1 MNDLKSVKKAAST
14 VSNARHARALVDR
27 LRGKVTNF
35 AVLDTQGGLIGEV
48 KDLVL
53 EATGAEGNFNLA
65 VIHPTATGN
74 RTLLINSASLQK
86 IDIPNRTFFT
96 KLSEAEVAHLPEHQ
110 LPDTSE
116 SRELAELSS
125 AKTPRELSLVGS
137 SEQAVETSVEE
148 SSDEFDPF
156 PPESLQGALEALP
169 VTDALL
175 DADISPDVD
184 APLDTGLSAAE
195 PEQVIEEVVR
205 TLEEKLI
212 LNRSKRKAGEVIVR
226 KEVETRMV
234 EVPVRYEK
242 LIVEQIGAETRQL
255 ASIDL
260 GKGEV
265 VGVEFADASDSTY
278 LPRVKGEFATLAIA
292 SHVLD
297 MIAKTLH
304 HRCKQVNVEVLLG
317 GWDVQRTYHEF
328 PSPRLAGQVLEAIAQ
343 TLQHRCT
350 QVKVELLVENS
361 QIQRTYQEWFEQFQ
375 AQQPS

>member
-125 AKTPRELSLVGS
+125 AETPQELSLVGG
-137 SEQAVETSVEE
+137 SEPAVETSVEGL
-148 SSDEFDPF
+148 SDEFDPF
-156 PPESLQGALEALP
+156 PPESLQGALEAPP
-169 VTDALL
+169 VTDAPL
-175 DADISPDVD
+175 DA
-184 APLDTGLSAAE
+184 GLSAAE

-278 LPRVKGEFATLAIA
+278 LPRVKGEFATLAVA

-317 GWDVQRTYHEF
+317 GWEVQRTYHEF

-375 AQQPS
+375 AQNPS